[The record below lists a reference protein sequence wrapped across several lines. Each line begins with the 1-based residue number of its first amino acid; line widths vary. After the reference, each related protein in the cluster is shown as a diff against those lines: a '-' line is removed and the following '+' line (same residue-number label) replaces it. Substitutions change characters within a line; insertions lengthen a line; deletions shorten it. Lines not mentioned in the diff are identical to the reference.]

1 MRSDLLATFFFRSEE
16 QKAMHRLCGDQYL
29 QDVDAALRSQLDPL
43 LTSEYCQKLF
53 TAIDV
58 DGSGAIDAAEV
69 CYICGRGRYGPCLAF
84 FIPSNCLFWFSGAPD
99 ARLCVLW
106 FDNGRAH
113 GACGFVHESSFGLR

>member
-1 MRSDLLATFFFRSEE
+1 
-16 QKAMHRLCGDQYL
+16 MHRLCGDQYL

-69 CYICGRGRYGPCLAF
+69 CCICGRGRYWPWLAF
-84 FIPSNCLFWFSGAPD
+84 CFLALVCLVFLERPMQD
-99 ARLCVLW
+99 CVY
-106 FDNGRAH
+106 FDSV
-113 GACGFVHESSFGLR
+113 FLV